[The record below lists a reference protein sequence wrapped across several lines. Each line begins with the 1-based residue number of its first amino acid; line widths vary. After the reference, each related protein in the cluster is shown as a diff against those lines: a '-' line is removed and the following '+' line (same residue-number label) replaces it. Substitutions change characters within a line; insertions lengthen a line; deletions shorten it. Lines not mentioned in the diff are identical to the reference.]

1 LWEGRYATPS
11 GLNRFAGF
19 HVLDTVSFPALLM
32 KVHNTLTQKLEDVVP
47 LEGKSIRLYT
57 CGPTVYNYAHI
68 GNFRAYIFEDL
79 LRRCI
84 KYFGFEVV
92 QVMNLTDVDD
102 KTIAG
107 AMKAGVSLDTFTK
120 TFKTA
125 FFEDLK
131 TLNVEPAEYYP
142 AATDHVPEMIAM
154 IQTLLEKKHAYQS
167 EDGSIYFSV
176 SSFPDYG
183 KLAHLDMAGLRP
195 GARVQQDEYEK
206 ENVADFAL
214 WKAWDEKDGDVVW
227 DAPWGRG
234 RPGWHIECSAM
245 ATRYLGESFDMH
257 TGGVDNIF
265 PHHED
270 EIAQSEAASGKPYV
284 RYWLHCAHLVVDG
297 RKMSKSLGN
306 FYTLRDVIS
315 RGHSGREVRYVLMA
329 GHYRQ
334 SLNFS
339 FDALLAARSALQRL
353 DEFQERLK
361 QVASNVAGTHPQPL
375 QGGEPEKKGTHQS
388 TVLIPSLEGQGWVGA
403 ESCPDWAAIM
413 KAKFDAGLADDL
425 NISESLGAL
434 FDLVHAG
441 NRAMDAK
448 TLSGQQ
454 AAAVLAMLAGFD
466 SVLGFL
472 AKPGETIPPEALN
485 LLELRQQ
492 ARKSKNWPEADRVRN
507 ELAGLGW
514 IIQDTPQGPK
524 LKRK

>member
-1 LWEGRYATPS
+1 
-11 GLNRFAGF
+11 
-19 HVLDTVSFPALLM
+19 M
-32 KVHNTLTQKLEDVVP
+32 KIHNTLTQQLEEVVP
-47 LEGKSIRLYT
+47 LEGNRIRLYT

-84 KYFGFEVV
+84 KYFGYEVI

-107 AMKAGVSLDTFTK
+107 AIKAGVSLDAFTK
-120 TFKTA
+120 PFKVA

-131 TLNVEPAEYYP
+131 TLGVEPAEQYP
-142 AATDHVPEMIAM
+142 AATDHVPEMIVM

-167 EDGSIYFSV
+167 EDGSVYFSV

-270 EIAQSEAASGKPYV
+270 EIAQSEGASGKPYV
-284 RYWLHCAHLVVDG
+284 RYWLHCAHLIVDG

-306 FYTLRDVIS
+306 FFTLRDILS
-315 RGHSGREVRYVLMA
+315 RGYSGREVRYVLMA

-339 FDALLAARSALQRL
+339 FDALLAARNALQRL
-353 DEFQERLK
+353 DEFQDRLNT
-361 QVASNVAGTHPQPL
+361 VAVNGPG
-375 QGGEPEKKGTHQS
+375 GGE
-388 TVLIPSLEGQGWVGA
+388 L
-403 ESCPDWAAIM
+403 PDWAAIM
-413 KAKFDAGLADDL
+413 KAKFESGLADDL
-425 NISESLGAL
+425 NISEALGSL

-441 NRAMDAK
+441 NRAIDAK
-448 TLSGQQ
+448 TIAPSE
-454 AAAVLAMLAGFD
+454 AVAVLQLLSTFD
-466 SVLGFL
+466 TVLGCL
-472 AKPGETIPPEALN
+472 AKPAEVIPEEALHW
-485 LLELRQQ
+485 LELRQQ
-492 ARKSKNWPEADRVRN
+492 ARQSKNWTEADRVRN
-507 ELAGLGW
+507 ELLSLGW

>member
-1 LWEGRYATPS
+1 
-11 GLNRFAGF
+11 
-19 HVLDTVSFPALLM
+19 M
-32 KVHNTLTQKLEDVVP
+32 KIHNTLTQQLEEVVP
-47 LEGKSIRLYT
+47 LEGNRIRLYT

-107 AMKAGVSLDTFTK
+107 AIKAGVSLDAFTK
-120 TFKTA
+120 IFKVA

-131 TLNVEPAEYYP
+131 GLNVEPAEHYP
-142 AATDHVPEMIAM
+142 AATDHIPEMID
-154 IQTLLEKKHAYQS
+154 IIKKLMDKGHAYQS

-176 SSFPDYG
+176 SSFPGYG

-195 GARVQQDEYEK
+195 GARVHQDEYEK

-214 WKAWDEKDGDVVW
+214 WKAWDAKDGDVVW

-245 ATRYLGESFDMH
+245 ATKYLGESFDMH
-257 TGGVDNIF
+257 TGGVDNVF

-284 RYWLHCAHLVVDG
+284 RYWLHCAHLIVDG

-306 FYTLRDVIS
+306 FYTIRDVIS
-315 RGHSGREVRYVLMA
+315 KGYSGREVRYVLMA

-339 FDALLAARSALQRL
+339 FDALVAARNALQRL
-353 DEFQERLK
+353 DEFQDRLK
-361 QVASNVAGTHPQPL
+361 ELAGDLRVPCEL
-375 QGGEPEKKGTHQS
+375 
-388 TVLIPSLEGQGWVGA
+388 
-403 ESCPDWAAIM
+403 PDWAVIL

-441 NRAMDAK
+441 NRAIDAK
-448 TLSGQQ
+448 TLTREQ
-454 AAAVLAMLAGFD
+454 AAVIVDMLLKLDA
-466 SVLGFL
+466 VLGFL
-472 AKPGETIPPEALN
+472 TKPAEAIPIEAIN
-485 LLELRQQ
+485 LLALRQQ
-492 ARKSKNWPEADRVRN
+492 ARQSKNWPEADRVRN
-507 ELAGLGW
+507 ELATIGW
-514 IIQDTPQGPK
+514 VIQDTPQGPK

>member
-1 LWEGRYATPS
+1 
-11 GLNRFAGF
+11 
-19 HVLDTVSFPALLM
+19 M
-32 KVHNTLTQKLEDVVP
+32 KIHNTMSQQLEELVP
-47 LEGKSIRLYT
+47 LEGNRIRLYT

-68 GNFRAYIFEDL
+68 GNFRAYIFEDV
-79 LRRCI
+79 LRRSI
-84 KYFGFEVV
+84 KYFGYEVI

-107 AMKAGVSLDTFTK
+107 AIKACVSLDAFTK

-131 TLNVEPAEYYP
+131 ILSVEPAEQYP
-142 AATDHVPEMIAM
+142 AATDHIPEMIAI
-154 IQTLLEKKHAYQS
+154 IQKLMVKGHAYQS
-167 EDGSIYFSV
+167 EDGSVYFSV
-176 SSFPDYG
+176 SSFPAYG
-183 KLAHLDMAGLRP
+183 KLAHLDMAGMRP
-195 GARVQQDEYEK
+195 GARVQHDEYEK

-214 WKAWDEKDGDVVW
+214 WKAWDEKDGAVGW

-245 ATRYLGESFDMH
+245 ATKYLGESFDLH

-270 EIAQSEAASGKPYV
+270 EIAQSEAASGKPFV
-284 RYWLHCAHLVVDG
+284 RYWMHCAHLVVDG

-306 FYTLRDVIS
+306 FYTLRDLLS
-315 RGHSGREVRYVLMA
+315 RGFTGRETRYVLMA

-339 FDALLAARSALQRL
+339 FDALTAARSALQRL
-353 DEFQERLK
+353 DEFQDRLHE
-361 QVASNVAGTHPQPL
+361 AAGDAR
-375 QGGEPEKKGTHQS
+375 GGGTLPE
-388 TVLIPSLEGQGWVGA
+388 WA
-403 ESCPDWAAIM
+403 ETARNR
-413 KAKFDAGLADDL
+413 FDAGLADDL
-425 NISESLGAL
+425 NVSESLGAL

-441 NRAMDAK
+441 NRAIDAK
-448 TLSGQQ
+448 TLS
-454 AAAVLAMLAGFD
+454 AVDAGAVQTLLARFD
-466 SVLGFL
+466 TVLGFL
-472 AKPGETIPPEALN
+472 SKPQEVAPAEALS

-492 ARKSKNWPEADRVRN
+492 ARQTKNWAEADRVRN
-507 ELAGLGW
+507 ELATLGW

>member
-1 LWEGRYATPS
+1 
-11 GLNRFAGF
+11 
-19 HVLDTVSFPALLM
+19 M
-32 KVHNTLTQKLEDVVP
+32 KIHNTLTQQLEDVVP
-47 LEGKSIRLYT
+47 LEGNRIRLYT

-84 KYFGFEVV
+84 NYFGFEVV

-107 AMKAGVSLDTFTK
+107 AIKAGVSLDAFTK
-120 TFKTA
+120 TFKVA

-131 TLNVEPAEYYP
+131 ELNVEPAEHYP
-142 AATDHVPEMIAM
+142 AATDHIPEMID
-154 IQTLLEKKHAYQS
+154 IIKKLMDKGHAYQS

-176 SSFPDYG
+176 SSFPGYG

-214 WKAWDEKDGDVVW
+214 WKAWDAKDGDVVW

-245 ATRYLGESFDMH
+245 ATKYLGESFDMH
-257 TGGVDNIF
+257 TGGVDNVF

-284 RYWLHCAHLVVDG
+284 RYWLHCAHLIVDG

-315 RGHSGREVRYVLMA
+315 RGYSGREVRYVLMA

-339 FDALLAARSALQRL
+339 FDALVAARNALQRL
-353 DEFQERLK
+353 DEFQDRLK
-361 QVASNVAGTHPQPL
+361 ELAGDLRVPCEL
-375 QGGEPEKKGTHQS
+375 
-388 TVLIPSLEGQGWVGA
+388 
-403 ESCPDWAAIM
+403 PDWAAVL

-434 FDLVHAG
+434 FDMVHAG
-441 NRAMDAK
+441 NRAIDAK
-448 TLSGQQ
+448 NLTREQ
-454 AAAVLAMLAGFD
+454 AAGVVDMLVKFD
-466 SVLGFL
+466 AVLGFL
-472 AKPGETIPPEALN
+472 TKPIEAIPIEASN
-485 LLELRQQ
+485 LLALRQQ
-492 ARKSKNWPEADRVRN
+492 ARQSKNWPEADRVRN
-507 ELAGLGW
+507 ELAAIGW
-514 IIQDTPQGPK
+514 VIQDTPQGPK